1 MRTRNSG
8 GRACAI
14 LRLSAL
20 AVVAFLIV
28 GIPLWMVVVNSLK
41 TQSESAQLSLGL
53 PRIWHAVANY
63 SAVIENSHYARSFV
77 NSLVVTLASELLLF
91 AIGAPAAWAFAR
103 SKAPGMKA
111 LYMLS
116 IIGVVLPAAAVPM
129 VFLMRGIHLQGSLLA
144 LVLFTVGMR
153 VSLIVFL
160 LTGFARG
167 LPYALEEAAYI
178 EGASKLRTFW
188 SVVLPGMKSV
198 CWTAFVIVSI
208 LIWNDFY
215 GPLFLLTSK
224 NATLPVGLYTLS
236 SGVSHATAWNT
247 VFAHVVLVSL
257 PLIVMYAVAQRQ
269 IVEGVTAG
277 ALKD

>member
-1 MRTRNSG
+1 
-8 GRACAI
+8 
-14 LRLSAL
+14 
-20 AVVAFLIV
+20 
-28 GIPLWMVVVNSLK
+28 
-41 TQSESAQLSLGL
+41 
-53 PRIWHAVANY
+53 
-63 SAVIENSHYARSFV
+63 
-77 NSLVVTLASELLLF
+77 
-91 AIGAPAAWAFAR
+91 
-103 SKAPGMKA
+103 MKA
-111 LYMLS
+111 LYLLS

-129 VFLMRGIHLQGSLLA
+129 VFLMRGVRLQGSLPA

-167 LPYALEEAAYI
+167 LPHELEESAYI

-188 SVVLPGMKSV
+188 SVVLPEMKSV
-198 CWTAFVIVSI
+198 CWTAFVIVTI

-215 GPLFLLTSK
+215 GPLFLLSSK
-224 NATLPVGLYTLS
+224 NATLPVGLYALS
-236 SGVSHATAWNT
+236 SGVSQATAWNT

>member
-1 MRTRNSG
+1 MNTLFTG
-8 GRACAI
+8 GRIRAI
-14 LRLSAL
+14 LRPATLV
-20 AVVAFLIV
+20 VVAFLIV
-28 GIPLWMVVVNSLK
+28 GVPLWMVVVNSLK
-41 TQSESAQLSLGL
+41 TQSESAQLSLSL
-53 PRIWHAVANY
+53 PKAWHAAANY
-63 SAVIENSHYARSFV
+63 ASVIKNSHYTQSFF
-77 NSLVVTLASELLLF
+77 NSLSVTAASELLLF

-103 SKAPGMKA
+103 SKARGMKA
-111 LYMLS
+111 LYLLS

-129 VFLMRGIHLQGSLLA
+129 VFLMRGVRLQGSLPA

-167 LPYALEEAAYI
+167 LPHELEESAYI

-188 SVVLPGMKSV
+188 SVVLPEMKSV
-198 CWTAFVIVSI
+198 CWTAFVIVTI

-215 GPLFLLTSK
+215 GPLFLLSSK
-224 NATLPVGLYTLS
+224 NATLPVGLYALS
-236 SGVSHATAWNT
+236 SGVSQATAWNT